1 MRTIRLE
8 PARVRL
14 LGFAF
19 LCGFL
24 GTLGVHAYGLLNH
37 INISDQVR
45 NVFAIPATV
54 TLGRW
59 LLSPALEIGTRLS
72 MPWFN
77 GLMLA
82 LAVGL
87 TAAVLCELFG
97 FTGRLPALLS
107 ALALATFPTLTESIL
122 YIHVVDAYGY
132 AMLLAA
138 LGALL
143 ADRYRWGFLPAAA
156 CLTLSLGIYQAYLP
170 LAIGWL
176 AIRGLLH
183 LLDGRRDGKA
193 LLLLAMRY
201 GLAVLLALGAYLVV
215 NRIVLASTGAALSD
229 YMGVSAMGNVQL
241 KNLGHLLKNAYL
253 GFFDYYFTATLSYH
267 GVLALAFNALVLAF
281 DVGAALYLLLRRKRS
296 VPVILCA
303 LGMLA
308 LLPLL
313 FDTVYLFNSEY
324 VHRLMVFSL
333 ACPYWLAVALGA
345 ALAGEEGG
353 GARSLTLRRGSAALA
368 ACALLGL
375 YFGYTVYA
383 NQVYYILNLDYE
395 ATSQYASRVLYRL
408 ESSEDFTP
416 DTPVLFVGRAANSGY
431 GSVAFYKQIYARF
444 ADQSPFSVM
453 QSDSHVRGFLRS
465 YLGVQLASP
474 DEATAA
480 RLQVSD
486 AVAAM
491 PAYPAQG
498 AVQAVDGVL
507 VVKLGDP

>member
-1 MRTIRLE
+1 MRSIRLE
-8 PARVRL
+8 PARARL

-97 FTGRLPALLS
+97 FTGRLPALLA

-143 ADRYRWGFLPAAA
+143 ADRHRWGFMPGAV

-170 LAIGWL
+170 LAVGWL

-183 LLDGRRDGKA
+183 LLQGHRDGKA
-193 LLLLAMRY
+193 LLLLALRY
-201 GLAVLLALGAYLVV
+201 ALTVLLALGAYLLV

-229 YMGVSAMGNVQL
+229 YMGVSAMGNVRL
-241 KNLGHLLKNAYL
+241 SNLGHLLKSAYL
-253 GFFDYYFTATLSYH
+253 GFFDYYFAATLRYH
-267 GVLALAFNALVLAF
+267 GALALALNALVLAF
-281 DVGAALYLLLRRKRS
+281 DVGAALFLLLRRRRS
-296 VPVILCA
+296 VPVLLCA

-313 FDTVYLFNSEY
+313 FDTVYLFNAEY
-324 VHRLMVFSL
+324 VHRLMVFCL
-333 ACPYWLAVALGA
+333 ACPYWLAIALGTI
-345 ALAGEEGG
+345 LAGEAG
-353 GARSLTLRRGSAALA
+353 GARFPALRRGLAGLA

-383 NQVYYILNLDYE
+383 NQVYYILNLDFE

-408 ESSEDFTP
+408 ESREDFTM

-431 GSVAFYKQIYARF
+431 GSVAFYKQIYPRF
-444 ADQSPFSVM
+444 ESQSPLSVM

-465 YLGVQLASP
+465 YLGVELAGP

-480 RLQVSD
+480 RLLASD

-498 AVQAVDGVL
+498 AVQAVEGVL
-507 VVKLGDP
+507 VVKLGQP